1 MLTIDIGNSRVKWA
15 QFDGDNVMIAHGVF
29 SYDKKN
35 VVNELIQA
43 ELPLRDQA
51 VWLSNVAGADMA
63 SLMSQVLDKSSC
75 LDYRFATTQAQ
86 QCGVR
91 NGYKQPQ
98 KLGVDR
104 WLAMLAAF
112 HLPQRAADQ
121 ALCVIDCGTAL
132 TLDVLDASGQHLGGY
147 IAPGLV
153 ALQGVLAEKAA
164 DIDIEPARPATVKMP
179 ADNTADAVVRGCAQV
194 LLGGIRQMLED
205 SLPAKQKSCIVL
217 TGGDAQWV
225 RDDLSLPTETL
236 YEPLLVNRGLH
247 LVANEQKLAA
257 D

>member
-15 QFDGDNVMIAHGVF
+15 QFDGDSVIAHGVF

-35 VVNELIQA
+35 FEHELIDA
-43 ELPLRDQA
+43 ELPLRDQV
-51 VWLSNVAGADMA
+51 VWLSNVAGADMVVRT
-63 SLMSQVLDKSSC
+63 SQILDRTSC
-75 LDYRFATTQAQ
+75 RRYQFATTQLQ

-98 KLGVDR
+98 QLGVDR

-179 ADNTADAVVRGCAQV
+179 SDNTADAVARGCGQL
-194 LLGGIRQMLED
+194 LLGGVRQMLKD
-205 SLPAKQKSCIVL
+205 SFPANQKLCIVL
-217 TGGDAQWV
+217 TGGDGQWV
-225 RDDLSLPTETL
+225 RDGLNLSTETL

-247 LVANEQKLAA
+247 LVADEQKLAA

>member
-15 QFDGDNVMIAHGVF
+15 QFDADRVIAHGVF

-35 VVNELIQA
+35 FVNELIQA
-43 ELPLRDQA
+43 ELPLCDQA
-51 VWLSNVAGADMA
+51 VWLSNVAGADIA
-63 SLMSQVLDKSSC
+63 GLMSQLLDQQACQS
-75 LDYRFATTQAQ
+75 YQFATTRSQ

-91 NGYKQPQ
+91 NGYQQPQ
-98 KLGVDR
+98 QLGVDR

-153 ALQGVLAEKAA
+153 TLQGVLAEKAA

-194 LLGGIRQMLED
+194 LLGGVRQMLED
-205 SLPAKQKSCIVL
+205 SLPANQKPCIVL
-217 TGGDAQWV
+217 TGGDGQWV
-225 RDDLSLPTETL
+225 QDGLSQLTEVL
-236 YEPLLVNRGLH
+236 YEPLLVNRGLI
-247 LVANEQKLAA
+247 LVADEQALAA

>member
-15 QFDGDNVMIAHGVF
+15 QFDGDSLIAHGVF

-35 VVNELIQA
+35 LEHELIQA

-51 VWLSNVAGADMA
+51 VWLSNVAGADIA
-63 SLMSQVLDKSSC
+63 GLMSQQLEQHAC
-75 LDYRFATTQAQ
+75 LSYQFARTQAQ

-91 NGYKQPQ
+91 NGYRLPQ
-98 KLGVDR
+98 QLGVDR

-112 HLPQRAADQ
+112 NLPQRAADQ
-121 ALCVIDCGTAL
+121 ALCVIDSGTAL

-147 IAPGLV
+147 IAPGL
-153 ALQGVLAEKAA
+153 ATLQGMLVQKAA
-164 DIDIEPARPATVKMP
+164 GIDVEPARPAAVKMP
-179 ADNTADAVVRGCAQV
+179 ADNTVDAVARGCAQV
-194 LLGGIRQMLED
+194 LLGGVRQMLED
-205 SLPAKQKSCIVL
+205 SLPANQKPCIVL

-225 RDDLSLPTETL
+225 RDSLSLPTEVV

-247 LVANEQKLAA
+247 LVADEHKLAA